1 MKQPSL
7 QSMWSNSYSFLYGWD
22 KRFFFFFIKILI
34 YNITHETKKSQ
45 SPGTENLRCL
55 GIQKKKK
62 KEKKKQIDL
71 KGLNK
76 LHKKN
81 KVLF

>member
-1 MKQPSL
+1 MIQP
-7 QSMWSNSYSFLYGWD
+7 NSGNCLAT
-22 KRFFFFFIKILI
+22 KLTFFFYIKILI

-55 GIQKKKK
+55 GIQKKERKRKK
-62 KEKKKQIDL
+62 KKVDL

>member
-1 MKQPSL
+1 MKL
-7 QSMWSNSYSFLYGWD
+7 
-22 KRFFFFFIKILI
+22 
-34 YNITHETKKSQ
+34 KKSQ

-55 GIQKKKK
+55 GIQKKERKK
-62 KEKKKQIDL
+62 KKKVDL

>member
-1 MKQPSL
+1 MKH
-7 QSMWSNSYSFLYGWD
+7 
-22 KRFFFFFIKILI
+22 FFFNIKILI

-55 GIQKKKK
+55 GIQKKERKK
-62 KEKKKQIDL
+62 KKKKKVDL